1 MNADE
6 RRATG
11 TAVAILL
18 LASLLRF
25 GWEVR
30 SAPPLLPPDTTA
42 YAGLMEGTRTA
53 LAAEDRRRTPLAAGE
68 RIDPNQAPEVELAR
82 LPGVGPALAGRI
94 VRSRET
100 EGPFRSVDELVRV
113 QGVGPATMD
122 RLRPFLEVEA
132 APLHASPSPTPSSPA
147 VASPLVTPSMV
158 ASPLSQSPGGTGLA
172 GVGGGVEGGGGHG
185 DRVAVNRAS
194 REELQR
200 LPGVGPAL
208 AARIE
213 EDRLRN
219 GLYQT
224 PEDLLR
230 VPGIGPATLN
240 RLRDRLQLP

>member
-6 RRATG
+6 RRAAA
-11 TAVAILL
+11 TAVAVLL

-30 SAPPLLPPDTTA
+30 SAPPLLPPDTTV
-42 YAGLMEGTRTA
+42 YAGLVEGTRTA
-53 LAAEDRRRTPLAAGE
+53 LAAEERRRTPLAPGE

-94 VRSRET
+94 VRSREA
-100 EGPFRSVDELVRV
+100 EGPFRNVDDLVRV
-113 QGVGPATMD
+113 QGVGPATLD
-122 RLRPFLEVEA
+122 RLRPFLEVA
-132 APLHASPSPTPSSPA
+132 ATPLFTHPSAPIASPPGATFLG
-147 VASPLVTPSMV
+147 ASPP
-158 ASPLSQSPGGTGLA
+158 APPPGGA
-172 GVGGGVEGGGGHG
+172 GFPGAGGGGGQG

-213 EDRLRN
+213 EDRFRN
-219 GLYQT
+219 GPYQT
-224 PEDLLR
+224 PNDLLR

-240 RLRDRLQLP
+240 RFRDRLHLP

>member
-6 RRATG
+6 RRAAG
-11 TAVAILL
+11 TAVAVLL

-42 YAGLMEGTRTA
+42 YADLVEGTRAA
-53 LAAEDRRRTPLAAGE
+53 LAAEDRRRTPLADGE

-82 LPGVGPALAGRI
+82 LAGVGPALAGRI

-100 EGPFRSVDELVRV
+100 EGPFRSVEELVRV
-113 QGVGPATMD
+113 PGVGPATLD

-132 APLHASPSPTPSSPA
+132 APL
-147 VASPLVTPSMV
+147 
-158 ASPLSQSPGGTGLA
+158 PGGVVFPGR
-172 GVGGGVEGGGGHG
+172 EGEGRHG

-194 REELQR
+194 RDELQR

-219 GLYQT
+219 GPYQT
-224 PEDLLR
+224 PDDLLR

-240 RLRDRLQLP
+240 RLRDQLLLP

>member
-6 RRATG
+6 RRAAA
-11 TAVAILL
+11 TAVAVLL

-30 SAPPLLPPDTTA
+30 SAPPLLPPDTTV
-42 YAGLMEGTRTA
+42 YAGLVEGTRTA
-53 LAAEDRRRTPLAAGE
+53 LAAEERRRTPLAPGE

-94 VRSRET
+94 VRSREA
-100 EGPFRSVDELVRV
+100 EGPFRNVDELVRV
-113 QGVGPATMD
+113 QGVGPATLD
-122 RLRPFLEVEA
+122 RLRPFLEVAA
-132 APLHASPSPTPSSPA
+132 APHSTHPPAPIASPPGAT
-147 VASPLVTPSMV
+147 
-158 ASPLSQSPGGTGLA
+158 SPGATSPGASHPAPPPGGA
-172 GVGGGVEGGGGHG
+172 GWDAAGGGGGQG

-219 GLYQT
+219 GPYQT
-224 PEDLLR
+224 PDDLLR

-240 RLRDRLQLP
+240 RFRDRLHLP

>member
-6 RRATG
+6 RRAAA
-11 TAVAILL
+11 TAVAVLL

-30 SAPPLLPPDTTA
+30 SAPPLLPPDTTV
-42 YAGLMEGTRTA
+42 YAGLVEGTRTA
-53 LAAEDRRRTPLAAGE
+53 LAAEERRRTPLAPGE

-94 VRSRET
+94 VRSREG
-100 EGPFRSVDELVRV
+100 EGPFRNVDELVRV

-132 APLHASPSPTPSSPA
+132 APLLTSPA
-147 VASPLVTPSMV
+147 TSVGSPLGTPPPV
-158 ASPLSQSPGGTGLA
+158 VSPLAPLP
-172 GVGGGVEGGGGHG
+172 GGGVYPGAGGEEGQEE
-185 DRVAVNRAS
+185 RVAVNRAS

-213 EDRLRN
+213 DDRLRN
-219 GLYQT
+219 GPYQT
-224 PEDLLR
+224 PDDLLR
-230 VPGIGPATLN
+230 VPGIGPATLS

>member
-1 MNADE
+1 MNPDE
-6 RRATG
+6 RRAAG

-25 GWEVR
+25 GWEIR
-30 SAPPLLPPDTTA
+30 SAPPLLPPDTSA
-42 YAGLMEGTRTA
+42 YAGLVEGTRTA

-100 EGPFRSVDELVRV
+100 DGPFRSVDELVRV

-122 RLRPFLEVEA
+122 RLRPFLEVNVA
-132 APLHASPSPTPSSPA
+132 HLPTPSSA
-147 VASPLVTPSMV
+147 SVASPLG
-158 ASPLSQSPGGTGLA
+158 AFPLAPLPGGAVFPGA
-172 GVGGGVEGGGGHG
+172 GAAGGQG

-213 EDRLRN
+213 EDRIRN
-219 GLYQT
+219 GPYQT
-224 PEDLLR
+224 PVDLLR
-230 VPGIGPATLN
+230 VPGIGPATLD
-240 RLRDRLQLP
+240 RFRDRLHLP

>member
-6 RRATG
+6 RRAAG
-11 TAVAILL
+11 MAVGILL

-42 YAGLMEGTRTA
+42 YAGLVEGTRMA
-53 LAAEDRRRTPLAAGE
+53 LAAEERRRTPLAAGE

-100 EGPFRSVDELVRV
+100 EGPFRNVDELVRV
-113 QGVGPATMD
+113 QGVGSATMD
-122 RLRPFLEVEA
+122 RLRPFLEVEGA
-132 APLHASPSPTPSSPA
+132 EALPR
-147 VASPLVTPSMV
+147 PSMI
-158 ASPLSQSPGGTGLA
+158 PGRAGLGGDA
-172 GVGGGVEGGGGHG
+172 G
-185 DRVAVNRAS
+185 RVAVNRAS
-194 REELQR
+194 REELQT

-208 AARIE
+208 AIRIE
-213 EDRLRN
+213 EDRMRN
-219 GLYQT
+219 GPYET
-224 PEDLLR
+224 PEELLR

-240 RLRDRLQLP
+240 RFRERLHLP

>member
-1 MNADE
+1 MFVPRAAPELPAMNADE
-6 RRATG
+6 RRAAG
-11 TAVAILL
+11 MAVGILL

-30 SAPPLLPPDTTA
+30 SAPPLLPPDTTV
-42 YAGLMEGTRTA
+42 YAGLVEGTRTA
-53 LAAEDRRRTPLAAGE
+53 LAAEERRRTPLAAGE
-68 RIDPNQAPEVELAR
+68 RINPNQAPEVELAR

-100 EGPFRSVDELVRV
+100 EGPFRNVDELVRV

-132 APLHASPSPTPSSPA
+132 VEALPRSFPPA
-147 VASPLVTPSMV
+147 L
-158 ASPLSQSPGGTGLA
+158 PGGAAIIPG
-172 GVGGGVEGGGGHG
+172 GERVGGTAG
-185 DRVAVNRAS
+185 RVAVNLAS
-194 REELQR
+194 REELQT

-219 GLYQT
+219 GPYQS
-224 PEDLLR
+224 PEELLR
-230 VPGIGPATLN
+230 VPGIGPATLDRFRE
-240 RLRDRLQLP
+240 RLHLP